1 MGFGPAIVQKSI
13 AAPPS
18 ITASRSVSPFKI
30 SWTSGIPGFIPV
42 GVIIDRLHE
51 DALRWYPYPNMGM
64 PSLLRKVFLVDLLQG
79 LKVTFRY
86 QDPKE
91 IYTEQY
97 PLERPQ
103 VAERYRGAPRLNV
116 NPDTDETMC
125 IACDLCALAC
135 PEHLIVVS
143 SERNEKTR
151 RKELTNFT
159 YDLSRCMFCGL
170 CEDAC
175 PTDALELTQDFE
187 LASYTRQGWIWDRT
201 TLEKG
206 PQPTQYKK

>member
-1 MGFGPAIVQKSI
+1 
-13 AAPPS
+13 
-18 ITASRSVSPFKI
+18 
-30 SWTSGIPGFIPV
+30 
-42 GVIIDRLHE
+42 
-51 DALRWYPYPNMGM
+51 MGM
-64 PSLLRKVFLVDLLQG
+64 QSLLRKVFLVDLLQG

-86 QDPKE
+86 QNPKE

-97 PLERPQ
+97 PMERPQ

-116 NPDTDETMC
+116 NPDTD
-125 IACDLCALAC
+125 
-135 PEHLIVVS
+135 LIVVS
-143 SERNEKTR
+143 SARNEHTR

-175 PTDALELTQDFE
+175 PVDALELTQDFE
-187 LASYTRQGWIWDRT
+187 LASYTREGWIWDRE

-206 PQPTQYKK
+206 PQPTLYKK